1 MAKLNKRIL
10 NGLKV
15 NEIYSRKIYE
25 QTWSDFS
32 YFVIVSPG
40 LFVISRRPLPFMSP
54 RVRCLFILCVLP
66 SSIIR
71 FVLASIKHRII
82 CNFALRSLS

>member
-25 QTWSDFS
+25 QTSSDFS
-32 YFVIVSPG
+32 YFVSVSPG
-40 LFVISRRPLPFMSP
+40 LFVISSRPLPFMSLLGYG
-54 RVRCLFILCVLP
+54 VCL
-66 SSIIR
+66 S
-71 FVLASIKHRII
+71 
-82 CNFALRSLS
+82 SLSYHHR